1 MIQWMLAIWSLVPLP
16 FLKPVWTSGSS
27 QLTYCWSL
35 AWRILRITLLAWQLL
50 WQLFMDKPQ
59 MGKPLQRIWSKIQV
73 RLIPSHHFWI
83 RLKGKAWVEHI
94 LQYRGQRT
102 QLELLLS
109 FADQRILG
117 LEPQPSPYLNLTGET
132 NISLP
137 SIIPRPG
144 TRQPEPLL

>member
-1 MIQWMLAIWSLVPLP
+1 MMFCHLKKACRPKKMPLV
-16 FLKPVWTSGSS
+16 G
-27 QLTYCWSL
+27 LTHS
-35 AWRILRITLLAWQLL
+35 
-50 WQLFMDKPQ
+50 
-59 MGKPLQRIWSKIQV
+59 
-73 RLIPSHHFWI
+73 
-83 RLKGKAWVEHI
+83 
-94 LQYRGQRT
+94 YRGQRT

-109 FADQRILG
+109 FADQPILG